1 MANFTYGVA
10 RQLDE
15 MLRAIVRGTHP
26 NSFRV
31 LAFTTRRLRGE
42 SREVAWDALDLDHW
56 FCAKRKAFAR
66 TYIFSECSEFWI
78 WSSITLM
85 RNVLSSIHSLRD
97 LNPNTTVY
105 ACYKLLEGTLR
116 ATTRAVWTTGG
127 LCYRVPLLQQAHQ
140 VLPATTLQH
149 IYTNHMSCIDSG
161 RMTP

>member
-85 RNVLSSIHSLRD
+85 RNVLSSIHSLPEPQHHCIR
-97 LNPNTTVY
+97 
-105 ACYKLLEGTLR
+105 
-116 ATTRAVWTTGG
+116 
-127 LCYRVPLLQQAHQ
+127 LLQVVGRNHKGNNARS
-140 VLPATTLQH
+140 VDNGRLMLPGTTS
-149 IYTNHMSCIDSG
+149 TTS
-161 RMTP
+161 TPGSPCNYLTAYLYQSHVVYW